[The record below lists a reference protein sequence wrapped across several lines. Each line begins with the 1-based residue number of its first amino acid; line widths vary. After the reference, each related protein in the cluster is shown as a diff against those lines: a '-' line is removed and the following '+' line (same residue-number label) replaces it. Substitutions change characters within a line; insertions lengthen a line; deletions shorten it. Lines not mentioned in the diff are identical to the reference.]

1 MWRREKG
8 LKYWL
13 DGLSD
18 SPGIRQRLSRWL
30 EFSDTVREGVLSL
43 VTSIHQPGDELQLSA
58 QVIDGL
64 ENLGEVP
71 SSSTPA
77 EPGAIEDRKATI
89 RAVELFN
96 GATTRTLQVPAD
108 RVRLRQTAPAVSC
121 HTRALK
127 MFVES
132 AAVHKFET
140 ILFLL
145 PLVNESVAWF
155 LPNPAISVQT
165 AHISRLPQARG
176 SVEIGALKRSEREE
190 LLREA
195 ETQKGIA
202 PGESELIAL
211 FRNVPVEMISRLH
224 FLAEKKMIYF
234 SISQEPIRTRTRV
247 YDMAAVRNISSR
259 EIHLI
264 SSRTHYR
271 SVVLN

>member
-13 DGLSD
+13 DGLSE
-18 SPGIRQRLSRWL
+18 SPGIGQRLSRWL
-30 EFSDTVREGVLSL
+30 EFPGTVREGALSL
-43 VTSIHQPGDELQLSA
+43 VTSIHQPGDALQLSA
-58 QVIDGL
+58 HVIDGL
-64 ENLGEVP
+64 EMLGEVP
-71 SSSTPA
+71 SSSIPA
-77 EPGAIEDRKATI
+77 EPRAIEDRKAKI

-96 GATTRTLQVPAD
+96 GAKIRTLQVPTN
-108 RVRLRQTAPAVSC
+108 RIRLRQTAPVVSC
-121 HTRALK
+121 HSRALK

-132 AAVHKFET
+132 VAVHKFET
-140 ILFLL
+140 TRFPL
-145 PLVNESVAWF
+145 PLVSESAAWF
-155 LPNPAISVQT
+155 LPNPAVSVET
-165 AHISRLPQARG
+165 AHISGLPQARG

-195 ETQKGIA
+195 EAQKGIA